1 METSTTEKKN
11 EEGDKK
17 LQDEGV
23 DIFSGKDIIAE
34 VVFEQNEEASLMA
47 NEGKAAF

>member
-1 METSTTEKKN
+1 M
-11 EEGDKK
+11 

-23 DIFSGKDIIAE
+23 DIFSGKDITAE

-47 NEGKAAF
+47 NEGKAAFLVEKTVQSPQVEHV